1 MSLVTTG
8 AETWAPH
15 THRNHHAAG
24 TRWLFGPEGPANVT
38 GPDPVTAQQLLGD
51 FDFLF
56 WSAAGAQSGGL
67 TYSGGE
73 LTPTPTPVFP
83 ADTEPGSLIAWYIE
97 QSGNGPGSPNLI
109 FDAFSAT
116 DGDWIDWD
124 QSNDP
129 FVVTSGA
136 RGAPPDG
143 DDEVLTQDA
152 PASVRAAQW
161 FPGTGLRFERWA
173 VLGGSAQVSP
183 GADEVTQDQGG
194 SGVAMAVYRDPE
206 WRPPDGPTAYD
217 PFWWLKNSPVEVAKL
232 VARHYSEVSQITTLI
247 DFSSVVAN
255 GRTRAM
261 LQRGLYETLIATAE
275 RHLKDHKN
283 LIAEERR

>member
-1 MSLVTTG
+1 
-8 AETWAPH
+8 
-15 THRNHHAAG
+15 
-24 TRWLFGPEGPANVT
+24 LFGPEGPANVT
-38 GPDPVTAQQLLGD
+38 GPDPVTAQQLIGD

-67 TYSGGE
+67 TYPGGE